1 MNTTLEPKMGE
12 LADLLRNGTGLDQLD
27 LVEQVAL
34 LLYLKLL
41 DQEEPRDHADGSSFR
56 LFPNQAARYRWSEW
70 IPNMRDKPEEVHR
83 FVSGEV
89 LPYMGSLS
97 REAPPVAAFF
107 RDSKLL
113 IDDPA
118 VFARVVSLL
127 EDIDLRTPILDDTKN
142 MLEHLLNRAQ
152 SSRRSGEFRTPP
164 SLRQLMVRLLDPTPD
179 DTICDFACG
188 TGGFLVDAVDHM
200 LSSQPSSSHGP
211 GTQEARATEPGWAS
225 LTDVAAPSA
234 TFDNS
239 IFGFDVSHRM
249 TRIAIVNLMLHG
261 VHNPRVMWGNSLDE
275 LSSTTH
281 RYSALLSNPPM
292 GLQIRGNTAR
302 LARNVKTSDGDLLFL
317 TLMLDAL
324 APAGRCAV
332 VVPSGLLFRK
342 GEAYI
347 ELRRR
352 LVEEQQI
359 LAVIRLPSGTLPHV
373 GVAANILVF
382 QRPADVMESA
392 EHRAVWF
399 YEVPSP
405 ESLNRSNRL
414 GGLEDSASRDL
425 LAAWADYR
433 ASGFK
438 EPPGYETETV
448 LAEGSASPTCWWA
461 SAQTIAK
468 QSKNLDPTDPKP
480 SYSLNPA
487 DYKPRVAPPR
497 YRDDPVDLVRHLLTI
512 EAGIESGLQ
521 TLLHDLQS
529 SA

>member
-1 MNTTLEPKMGE
+1 MNTTLELKMGE

-41 DQEEPRDHADGSSFR
+41 DQEEQQNASDGSPSR
-56 LFPNQAARYRWSEW
+56 LFPNQAARYRWSQW
-70 IPNMRDKPEEVHR
+70 VTTMPEDMHR
-83 FVSGEV
+83 FVSSDV

-107 RDSKLL
+107 RDSRLL

-142 MLEHLLNRAQ
+142 MLEHLLDRAQ
-152 SSRRSGEFRTPP
+152 GDRRLGEFRTPP

-188 TGGFLVDAVDHM
+188 TGGFLIDAVDYM
-200 LSSQPSSSHGP
+200 QSSQPSSSHKP
-211 GTQEARATEPGWAS
+211 GTQEAGVTEPGWADP
-225 LTDVAAPSA
+225 TDMAASSA
-234 TFDNS
+234 AFDNS
-239 IFGFDVSHRM
+239 IFGFDLSHRM

-261 VHNPRVMWGNSLDE
+261 VHNPRIMWGNSLDE

-292 GLQIRGNTAR
+292 GLQVRGNTAR
-302 LARNVKTSDGDLLFL
+302 LERNVKTSDGDLLFL

-347 ELRRR
+347 QLRRR
-352 LVEEQQI
+352 LVEKQQV

-382 QRPADVMESA
+382 QRPADGMESD
-392 EHRAVWF
+392 EQRAVWF

-405 ESLNRSNRL
+405 ESFNWSNRL
-414 GGLEDSASRDL
+414 GGLAESTSKAL

-433 ASGFK
+433 ASGFR
-438 EPPGYETETV
+438 EPPGHETETV
-448 LAEGSASPTCWWA
+448 LEERSASPTYWWA
-461 SAQTIAK
+461 SVQTIAK
-468 QSKNLDPTDPKP
+468 QSSNPDPADPKP
-480 SYSLNPA
+480 LYSLNPA
-487 DYKPRVAPPR
+487 DYKPRVAPPQ

-512 EAGIESGLQ
+512 EASIESDLQ